1 MPEQRERGTRTAAK
15 TSKPSSK
22 SSSKGGDTSASAT
35 DSGGPEGAARRAARS
50 LGRLIGHRAEGVS
63 AVRKAEHGWRVH
75 VDVLEVPRIPDTTSL
90 LATYEVE
97 LDSHGQLVQYRR
109 IRRYR
114 RGASDD

>member
-1 MPEQRERGTRTAAK
+1 MPEQRERHTRTATK
-15 TSKPSSK
+15 TATKSAAASKR
-22 SSSKGGDTSASAT
+22 SASSRT
-35 DSGGPEGAARRAARS
+35 KGPEEAARRACRGLS
-50 LGRLIGHRAEGVS
+50 RLIGHEAEGVS
-63 AVRKAEHGWRVH
+63 AVRRAEEGWRVH

-97 LDSHGQLVQYRR
+97 LDGKGELTQYRR